1 MPGFNVERF
10 KQDGLFQGG
19 ARPSQFDVLLPG
31 RLPWQQG
38 RLLVQ
43 ATSIPASTMGTIE
56 VPYFGRKIKLAGD
69 RVFSEW
75 QTTVMNDENFLIR
88 NEVEKWLS
96 DINSHQSNVRS
107 GIVTERPATYK
118 QNATVFQYGKTGK
131 TIAQYNFVG
140 LYPSEVSTIELDWNT
155 TDQIETFTITWQYD
169 YWLNTTYDGGGVPVS
184 I

>member
-10 KQDGLFQGG
+10 KQGGLFQGG

-31 RLPWQQG
+31 RLPGELG

-56 VPYFGRKIKLAGD
+56 VPYFGRKIKIAGD
-69 RVFSEW
+69 RVFNEW
-75 QTTVMNDENFLIR
+75 QTTVMNDENFIIR

-96 DINSHQSNVRS
+96 DINSHESNVRN
-107 GIVTERPATYK
+107 GIVNETPASYK
-118 QNATVFQYGKTGK
+118 QDATVFQYGKKGDV
-131 TIAQYNFVG
+131 IAEYKFVG

-169 YWLNTTYDGGGVPVS
+169 YWLNSTYGGGRAVR
-184 I
+184 